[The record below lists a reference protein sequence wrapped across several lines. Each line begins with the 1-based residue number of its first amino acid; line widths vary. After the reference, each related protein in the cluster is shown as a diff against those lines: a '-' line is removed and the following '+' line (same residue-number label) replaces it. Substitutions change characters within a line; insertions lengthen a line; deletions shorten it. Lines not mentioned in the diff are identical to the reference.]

1 MKIKPQFLRRMAL
14 LLAVLTLA
22 SAVLAGCGKK
32 DNDDTPVPEEPKD
45 EEILVTPKPVEVP
58 VDFAAAQKKWPD
70 VYACIRIP
78 GATRCTISEE
88 MGYFIAQHSSDDGY
102 YLYRDLD
109 GKDAKSGTLYTEKTY
124 NKTDFSDP
132 VTVIYGHNM
141 ANRTMFGGLQSYAE
155 TLKFDDDAVIYIYQP
170 GRQLTYRIFAGVP
183 YDTSHVL
190 YYHDFSDEKVFN
202 DFFQALAKAADNPN
216 YSSGSELNAFYSAE
230 GCVNVDKDNLPV
242 AGDKVIILATCKN
255 GDNNHR
261 YWIMAKLVEDSAEP
275 VVMTK
280 EEAEQAG
287 VTPDRIV
294 GPVTETT
301 GADDSASKT
310 N

>member
-1 MKIKPQFLRRMAL
+1 MLFR
-14 LLAVLTLA
+14 
-22 SAVLAGCGKK
+22 S
-32 DNDDTPVPEEPKD
+32 
-45 EEILVTPKPVEVP
+45 
-58 VDFAAAQKKWPD
+58 
-70 VYACIRIP
+70 
-78 GATRCTISEE
+78 
-88 MGYFIAQHSSDDGY
+88 
-102 YLYRDLD
+102 
-109 GKDAKSGTLYTEKTY
+109 
-124 NKTDFSDP
+124 

-155 TLKFDDDAVIYIYQP
+155 TLKFDDEAVIYIYQP

-202 DFFQALAKAADNPN
+202 DFFKALAKAADDPK
-216 YSSGSELNAFYSAE
+216 YKSSNELNAFYSAE

-261 YWIMAKLVEDSAEP
+261 YWIMAKLVEDTAEP

-280 EEAEQAG
+280 EEAEKAG

-294 GPVTETT
+294 EQNDAANT
-301 GADDSASKT
+301 ADNKT